1 MAHNSIFAR
10 IKDLVG
16 DEVTNIVGYKD
27 LINSGF
33 NHAADLIPVNSEL
46 WRTTNFPSSDT
57 NLQTPDAGTYKV
69 ILVTRTDSD
78 NIERVCRE
86 VPYDYLKKGEDK
98 TSIYYNEK
106 NYKNP
111 IFSYE
116 PRGDMVVKPLGGTV
130 KIFRF
135 EYLQNEDLTADS
147 VTNGYSIRFPDAAVQ
162 FGILKACS
170 YLLQAKISEAV
181 QEEEDNELLA
191 LLQNQIASIDKLT
204 QEEMQ
209 RLGLPFQAVGDGN
222 DIE

>member
-1 MAHNSIFAR
+1 
-10 IKDLVG
+10 
-16 DEVTNIVGYKD
+16 
-27 LINSGF
+27 
-33 NHAADLIPVNSEL
+33 
-46 WRTTNFPSSDT
+46 
-57 NLQTPDAGTYKV
+57 
-69 ILVTRTDSD
+69 
-78 NIERVCRE
+78 
-86 VPYDYLKKGEDK
+86 
-98 TSIYYNEK
+98 
-106 NYKNP
+106 
-111 IFSYE
+111 
-116 PRGDMVVKPLGGTV
+116 MVVKPLGGTV

-135 EYLQNEDLTADS
+135 EYLQNEDLTLDS
-147 VTNGYSIRFPDAAVQ
+147 VTNGYSMRFPDAAVQ